1 MLTGVN
7 RLSKREYRDKVVI
20 RKRMVI
26 IFSFLFLVF
35 CLLFG
40 RMFYV
45 MVYQSDKLKT
55 LAINQWTSEVKIDAK
70 RGRILDT
77 NGHELAV
84 SANVYRVDLDMNTLR
99 DTMKE
104 KNLSQ
109 DEVAGMLSSALSMDK
124 GEISKIL
131 NKTLPGGLPMGSAN
145 LKRRVEKDVADK
157 VRDLNLRG
165 VLVSG
170 DTKRYYPNNNFLA
183 QVLGHTNSDGNGLT
197 GVELSYN
204 KELSGVPGVRITETD
219 KKSKD
224 LPYTI
229 SEYTKPVSGKDVILT
244 IDEVIQHFAEN
255 AADQVMNDNK
265 AKAVTIMVMNPKT
278 GEVLAMANKPDYNP
292 NEPWVKGKS
301 YSELQKMWRNRAVSD
316 TFEPGSIFKVV
327 TATAALEENMVTNS
341 DKFNCTGSFTVGNRT
356 IHCWKTSGH
365 GEQSFVDILKN
376 SCNVGF
382 ATLGKRVGKENL
394 YKYIQKFG
402 FGKKT
407 GIDLPGEA
415 KGIIKKPENISDTDL
430 ATISFGQTNT
440 LTPIQYL
447 TAFNA
452 IANGGYLITPH
463 VMKEIGHYDKNQGV
477 EVKDRSFDVAGN
489 TKKILDA
496 SKMAEL
502 RSDLEQVVS
511 DGGAKKAF
519 IAGYHIAGK
528 TGTAQKAGPGG
539 YQPGKY
545 IASFAGMAP
554 ANDPKITILV
564 SIDEPDPSNYYGGQI
579 AAPVA
584 QHLFYDI
591 FNYLDIKSDASSE
604 DVTKSML
611 KDVVVPEV
619 RGLKKA
625 DAEKILKDKNLVAES
640 DSNGDYIEDMNPKP
654 GYTVKEGTK
663 IILYTGNT
671 PNYNKVVVVPDVTG
685 LGTQKAVQ
693 VFNNIGLKVK
703 IDGSGMVSDQSIDPG
718 KEVQKGTVIDIEAD
732 PLGD

>member
-625 DAEKILKDKNLVAES
+625 DAEKI
-640 DSNGDYIEDMNPKP
+640 
-654 GYTVKEGTK
+654 
-663 IILYTGNT
+663 
-671 PNYNKVVVVPDVTG
+671 
-685 LGTQKAVQ
+685 
-693 VFNNIGLKVK
+693 
-703 IDGSGMVSDQSIDPG
+703 
-718 KEVQKGTVIDIEAD
+718 
-732 PLGD
+732 